1 MNQRC
6 TTTNGGAALSRP
18 SPSRFAGERRGVI
31 AAVSLMALA
40 GLAFAAPAA
49 ALAQAPAAASAE
61 GEAARFTAFID
72 GEFEQE
78 VAQKPQLATALGR
91 KDGMDRLNDIS
102 DAAQLR
108 LLEWRRGSVAKMRAQ
123 FERAKLPPHT
133 QASYDM
139 WALELDRAELSYKFR
154 RFQPPFYSFLYSV
167 HSELPNFLINTH
179 GVSETADM
187 AAYNARLRAIGPVL
201 DTAIAQSRLSTAQG
215 IRAPRFEIERVIAGS
230 QAMTSGAPFNA
241 STGDK
246 GAKDSPLWAD
256 AKAKVGKLAA
266 AGKVTPAQAETL
278 LAEARTAIL
287 GLQAPYGRVIA
298 WAQGE
303 LPKAPSGRTGAVSLP
318 GGVAWYATALK
329 LNTTTDLTPDQV
341 NKIGLAE
348 VTRIEA
354 AQDALARS
362 AGFKDRQAY
371 YDQRAKDFPPT
382 PWTDAIRA
390 DYLRRYNEAV
400 ARNRGLLPKF
410 FGNLPVYKAEVVRE
424 PSFSEVAGG
433 AAHASGPSPD
443 GVRPG
448 RVYIHMLGVTDDP
461 ANISDLMCHEGIPGH
476 VMQGDIQVRQT
487 GNPKFR
493 SAYRY
498 VAYGEGWA
506 LYTEALCK
514 EMGAYTDVASDF
526 FRLDAELFRAARLVT
541 DTGLHAKG
549 WTEDQAV
556 DYMVKTGRRPP
567 NQARSEVRRY
577 ITLPGQ
583 ATGYKIGMLKIMALR
598 HKAEAALG
606 PKFDLKAYDD
616 LVVGEGSVPLTV
628 LEHSVD
634 EWVARQR

>member
-1 MNQRC
+1 MNQRG
-6 TTTNGGAALSRP
+6 TVSNGGAALSLP
-18 SPSRFAGERRGVI
+18 SPSRFAGERRALWLALALLVAPMGGP
-31 AAVSLMALA
+31 AFAQAQASAVS
-40 GLAFAAPAA
+40 
-49 ALAQAPAAASAE
+49 QT
-61 GEAARFTAFID
+61 EAARFTTFID
-72 GEFEQE
+72 QAFEQE

-179 GVSETADM
+179 GVSDTADM
-187 AAYNARLRAIGPVL
+187 AAYNARLRATGPVL

-266 AGKVTPAQAETL
+266 AGKATPAQAETL

-390 DYLRRYNEAV
+390 DYLKRYNDAV
-400 ARNRGLLPKF
+400 ARNRSLLPKF
-410 FGNLPVYKAEVVRE
+410 FGNLPVYRAEVVRE

-461 ANISDLMCHEGIPGH
+461 ANITDLMCHEGIPGH

-556 DYMVKTGRRPP
+556 DYMIKTGRRPP

-583 ATGYKIGMLKIMALR
+583 ATGYKIGMLKILELR

-634 EWVARQR
+634 EWVARQK